1 MSTAAL
7 SRIKTACSC
16 GKKYLVHADLAGKR
30 GKCKCGKVFTVPTE
44 DEAVANIPE
53 RMCPWCGTWITADES
68 VCEACEREAA
78 KEDAASENAATRGSP
93 QPFKAPKDC
102 MPWWSSTKHQ
112 VIGGICAVTV
122 LIAGIYQTH
131 LNGADFINFYFGIGL
146 ACCIAIFIARLTSC
160 SVAVFVMLLVTFEAI
175 GAIRYGYGLT
185 QGMHRFGFL
194 GKMMLF
200 GPVGIFAIPY
210 LDRLN
215 SSGGGGS
222 GGGGGCG
229 GGGCGGGCGGCGG

>member
-1 MSTAAL
+1 MLMREEVPCTA
-7 SRIKTACSC
+7 RIWR
-16 GKKYLVHADLAGKR
+16 GKR

-93 QPFKAPKDC
+93 QLFKAPKDC

-122 LIAGIYQTH
+122 LIAGFYQTQFEWSR
-131 LNGADFINFYFGIGL
+131 LYQLLLWYRVSMLYRDFYRPTDFLLSGGI
-146 ACCIAIFIARLTSC
+146 RH
-160 SVAVFVMLLVTFEAI
+160 AI
-175 GAIRYGYGLT
+175 GHL
-185 QGMHRFGFL
+185 
-194 GKMMLF
+194 
-200 GPVGIFAIPY
+200 
-210 LDRLN
+210 
-215 SSGGGGS
+215 
-222 GGGGGCG
+222 
-229 GGGCGGGCGGCGG
+229 